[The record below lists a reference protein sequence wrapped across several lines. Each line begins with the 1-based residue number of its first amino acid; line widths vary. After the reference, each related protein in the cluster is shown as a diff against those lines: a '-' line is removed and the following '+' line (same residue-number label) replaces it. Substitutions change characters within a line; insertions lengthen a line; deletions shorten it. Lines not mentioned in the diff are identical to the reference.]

1 MPLTTYGQ
9 QKLGDHSIGKAAF
22 TMPTG
27 VFLGLFAASPG
38 AAGSQASEFT
48 GGSYARQALT
58 AVMSAFDSSGAST
71 LGSDVL
77 FPTPT
82 ADWGILSYV
91 GVLDA
96 VSAGNMIYYEAVGT
110 ARQVVNGGRRVTFK
124 AGLFKITLR

>member
-1 MPLTTYGQ
+1 VPLTTYGR

-27 VFLGLFAASPG
+27 VFAGLFASSPG
-38 AAGSQASEFT
+38 DAGSQTSEFT

-58 AVMSAFDSSGAST
+58 ASLSAFDATGIST
-71 LGSDVL
+71 LTADVV

-82 ADWGILSYV
+82 ANWGTLAYI

-96 VSAGNMIYYEAVGT
+96 SSAGNMIYYEAVPT
-110 ARQVVNGGRRVTFK
+110 PRSVLSNSRRVTLATGQFQIR
-124 AGLFKITLR
+124 LT